1 MLEKGRKVAIKA
13 SKIMNLGV
21 SGVDIMPSKDLK
33 RLYVLELNAFPGFP
47 ALKKFDLSK
56 LIFRKLRNY
65 SNNLK

>member
-1 MLEKGRKVAIKA
+1 
-13 SKIMNLGV
+13 MNLGV